1 MRKNKNNYAVWST
14 RIKEKTSNNFKKVG
28 SSINIDK
35 RLYKEDIKGSIVHAE
50 MLYKQKI
57 ISLKVKDKILWG
69 LRRIKNEIDKK
80 KFKFDISKEDI
91 HMNIEGRLFELIGI
105 DAGYLHTA
113 RSRNDQVLTDLKIW
127 MKDSVDEIDNL
138 LIKVIKSLINN
149 AQKNIKTILPGFTHL
164 KNAQPI
170 SLAHYFLSC
179 VEMFKRDK
187 RRFENSLENLNENP
201 LGVCAISGTSF
212 KIDRWY
218 TTKKLKFNKPTN
230 NSIDTVSDRDFVI
243 DFLYNVSICSMHIS
257 RISEE
262 LIIWNSDQF
271 NFIELK
277 DNLVTGSSIMPQKK
291 NPDTLEYLRGK
302 TGFSYGSL
310 ISMLTIVKGLP
321 LSYFKDLQDDKELI
335 FKSFDTL
342 KNSLLI
348 FDEVLKGLIINK
360 SEMLKAASKG
370 YTTATDLADNI
381 VKNLNVSF
389 RDSYNITSKIVN
401 LAEKLNL
408 PFEDLTLEQLKS
420 VDKRLNN
427 EILELAKLK
436 SSVNSKK
443 SYGGTSFENINKMIN
458 KLKKEIK

>member
-1 MRKNKNNYAVWST
+1 MRKNKNNYAVWSS
-14 RIKEKTSNNFKKVG
+14 RIKKQTSNNFKKIG

-35 RLYKEDIKGSIVHAE
+35 RLYKEDIQGSIVHTE

-57 ISLKVKDKILWG
+57 ISLKVKAKILWG
-69 LRRIKNEIDKK
+69 LNRIKNEIEKK

-91 HMNIEGRLFELIGI
+91 HMNIESRLFELIGD
-105 DAGYLHTA
+105 DAGFLHTA

-127 MKDSVDEIDNL
+127 MKNSVNEIDKL
-138 LIKVIKSLINN
+138 LIKVIKSLTNN
-149 AQKNIKTILPGFTHL
+149 AEKNIKTVLPGFTHL

-170 SLAHYFLSC
+170 SLAHYFMSC
-179 VEMFKRDK
+179 VEMFIRDRKRFK
-187 RRFENSLENLNENP
+187 NNLENLNENP

-212 KIDRWY
+212 NIDRWY
-218 TTKKLKFNKPTN
+218 TTKKLKFKKPTN
-230 NSIDTVSDRDFVI
+230 NSIDTVSDRDFVL
-243 DFLYNVSICSMHIS
+243 DFLYNVSLCSMHIS

-271 NFIELK
+271 NFIKLK

-302 TGFSYGSL
+302 TGMSYGSL
-310 ISMLTIVKGLP
+310 LSMLTILKGLP
-321 LSYFKDLQDDKELI
+321 LSYFKDLQDDKELV
-335 FKSFDTL
+335 FNSFDIL

-360 SEMLKAASKG
+360 SEMLNAANVG

-381 VKNLNVSF
+381 VKNLNITF
-389 RDSYNITSKIVN
+389 REAYKITSKIVN
-401 LAEKLNL
+401 FAERTNLSFEELNL
-408 PFEDLTLEQLKS
+408 EQIKNI
-420 VDKRLNN
+420 DKRLNK
-427 EILELAKLK
+427 EILELAKLHN
-436 SSVNSKK
+436 SVNSKK
-443 SYGGTSFENINKMIN
+443 SYGGTSFENVKKMIN

>member
-1 MRKNKNNYAVWST
+1 MRKNKNNYAVWSS
-14 RIKEKTSNNFKKVG
+14 RIKKQTSNNFKKIG

-35 RLYKEDIKGSIVHAE
+35 RLYKEDIQGSIVHTE

-57 ISLKVKDKILWG
+57 ISLKVKAKILWG
-69 LRRIKNEIDKK
+69 LNRIKNEIEKK

-91 HMNIEGRLFELIGI
+91 HMNIESRLFELIGD
-105 DAGYLHTA
+105 DAGFLHTA

-127 MKDSVDEIDNL
+127 MKNSVNEIDKL
-138 LIKVIKSLINN
+138 LIKVIKSLTNN
-149 AQKNIKTILPGFTHL
+149 AEKNIKTVLPGFTHL

-170 SLAHYFLSC
+170 SLAHYFMSC
-179 VEMFKRDK
+179 VEMFIRDRKRFK
-187 RRFENSLENLNENP
+187 NNLENLNENP

-212 KIDRWY
+212 NIDRWY
-218 TTKKLKFNKPTN
+218 TTKKLKFKKPTN
-230 NSIDTVSDRDFVI
+230 NSVDTVSDRDFVL
-243 DFLYNVSICSMHIS
+243 DFLYNVSLCSMHIS

-271 NFIELK
+271 NFIKLK

-302 TGFSYGSL
+302 TGMSYGSL
-310 ISMLTIVKGLP
+310 LSMLTILKGLP
-321 LSYFKDLQDDKELI
+321 LSYFKDLQDDKELV
-335 FKSFDTL
+335 FNSFDIL

-360 SEMLKAASKG
+360 SEMLNAANVG

-381 VKNLNVSF
+381 VKNLNITF
-389 RDSYNITSKIVN
+389 REAYKITSKIVN
-401 LAEKLNL
+401 FAERTNL
-408 PFEDLTLEQLKS
+408 SFEDLNIEQIKNI
-420 VDKRLNN
+420 DKRLNK
-427 EILELAKLK
+427 EILELTKLHN
-436 SSVNSKK
+436 SVNSKK
-443 SYGGTSFENINKMIN
+443 SYGGTSFENVKKMIN

>member
-360 SEMLKAASKG
+360 SEMLKAARKG

>member
-1 MRKNKNNYAVWST
+1 MRKNKNNYAVWSS
-14 RIKEKTSNNFKKVG
+14 RIKKQTSNNFKKIG

-35 RLYKEDIKGSIVHAE
+35 RLYKEDIQGSIVHTE

-57 ISLKVKDKILWG
+57 ISLKVKAKILWG
-69 LRRIKNEIDKK
+69 LNRIKNEIEKK

-91 HMNIEGRLFELIGI
+91 HMNIESRLFELIGD
-105 DAGYLHTA
+105 DAGFLHTA

-127 MKDSVDEIDNL
+127 MKNSVNEIDKL
-138 LIKVIKSLINN
+138 LIKVIKSLTNN
-149 AQKNIKTILPGFTHL
+149 AEKNIKTVLPGFTHL

-170 SLAHYFLSC
+170 SLAHYFMSC
-179 VEMFKRDK
+179 VEMFIRDRKRFK
-187 RRFENSLENLNENP
+187 NNLENLNENP

-212 KIDRWY
+212 NIDRWY
-218 TTKKLKFNKPTN
+218 TTKKLKFKKPTN
-230 NSIDTVSDRDFVI
+230 NSVDTVSDRDFVL
-243 DFLYNVSICSMHIS
+243 DFLYNVSLCSMHIS

-271 NFIELK
+271 KFIKLK

-302 TGFSYGSL
+302 TGMSYGSL
-310 ISMLTIVKGLP
+310 LSMLTILKGLP
-321 LSYFKDLQDDKELI
+321 LSYFKDLQDDKELV
-335 FKSFDTL
+335 FNSFDIL

-360 SEMLKAASKG
+360 SEMLNAANVG

-381 VKNLNVSF
+381 VKNLNITF
-389 RDSYNITSKIVN
+389 REAYKITSKIVN
-401 LAEKLNL
+401 YAERTNLSFEELNL
-408 PFEDLTLEQLKS
+408 EQIKNI
-420 VDKRLNN
+420 DKRLNK
-427 EILELAKLK
+427 EILELAKLHN
-436 SSVNSKK
+436 SVNSKK
-443 SYGGTSFENINKMIN
+443 SYGGTSFENVKKMIN

>member
-360 SEMLKAASKG
+360 SEMLKAARKG

-389 RDSYNITSKIVN
+389 RDSYNITSKN
-401 LAEKLNL
+401 C
-408 PFEDLTLEQLKS
+408 
-420 VDKRLNN
+420 
-427 EILELAKLK
+427 
-436 SSVNSKK
+436 
-443 SYGGTSFENINKMIN
+443 
-458 KLKKEIK
+458 

>member
-1 MRKNKNNYAVWST
+1 MRKNKNNYAVWSS
-14 RIKEKTSNNFKKVG
+14 RIKKQTSNNFKKIG

-35 RLYKEDIKGSIVHAE
+35 RLYKEDIQGSIVHTE

-57 ISLKVKDKILWG
+57 ISLKVKAKILWG
-69 LRRIKNEIDKK
+69 LNRIKNEMEKK

-91 HMNIEGRLFELIGI
+91 HMNIESRLFELIGD
-105 DAGYLHTA
+105 DAGFLHTA

-127 MKDSVDEIDNL
+127 MKNSVNEIDKL
-138 LIKVIKSLINN
+138 LIKVIKSLTNN
-149 AQKNIKTILPGFTHL
+149 AEKNIKTVLPGFTHL

-170 SLAHYFLSC
+170 SLAHYFMSC
-179 VEMFKRDK
+179 VEMFIRDRKRFK
-187 RRFENSLENLNENP
+187 NNLENLNENP

-212 KIDRWY
+212 NIDRWY
-218 TTKKLKFNKPTN
+218 TTKKLKFKKPTN
-230 NSIDTVSDRDFVI
+230 NSIDTVSDRDFVL
-243 DFLYNVSICSMHIS
+243 DFLYNVSLCSMHIS

-271 NFIELK
+271 KFIKLK

-302 TGFSYGSL
+302 TGMSYGSL
-310 ISMLTIVKGLP
+310 LSMLTILKGLP
-321 LSYFKDLQDDKELI
+321 LSYFKDLQDDKELV
-335 FKSFDTL
+335 FNSFDIL

-360 SEMLKAASKG
+360 SEMLNAANVG

-381 VKNLNVSF
+381 VKNLNITF
-389 RDSYNITSKIVN
+389 REAYKITSKIVN
-401 LAEKLNL
+401 FAERTNLSFEELNL
-408 PFEDLTLEQLKS
+408 EHIKNI
-420 VDKRLNN
+420 DKRLNK
-427 EILELAKLK
+427 EILELAKLHN
-436 SSVNSKK
+436 SVNSKK
-443 SYGGTSFENINKMIN
+443 SYGGTSFENVKKMIN

>member
-14 RIKEKTSNNFKKVG
+14 RINKPTSNNFKRAG

-35 RLYKEDIKGSIVHAE
+35 RLYKKDIKGSIIHTK

-57 ISLKVKDKILWG
+57 ISPKVKDKILWG
-69 LRRIKNEIDKK
+69 LNRIKNEIEKK

-91 HMNIEGRLFELIGI
+91 HMNIESRLFDLIGE
-105 DAGYLHTA
+105 DAGFLHTA
-113 RSRNDQVLTDLKIW
+113 RSRNDQVLTDLKLW
-127 MKDSVDEIDNL
+127 MKDSTNEINKL
-138 LIKVIKSLINN
+138 LIRVIKTLIKN
-149 AQKNIKTILPGFTHL
+149 AQKNINTVLPGFTHL

-170 SLAHYFLSC
+170 SLAHYFMSC
-179 VEMFKRDK
+179 VEMFIRDK
-187 RRFENSLENLNENP
+187 IRFNNGLESLDENP

-218 TTKKLKFNKPTN
+218 TTKKLNFSKPTN
-230 NSIDTVSDRDFVI
+230 NSIDTVSDRDFVL

-271 NFIELK
+271 NFIKLK
-277 DNLVTGSSIMPQKK
+277 DNLTTGSSIMPQKK

-310 ISMLTIVKGLP
+310 ISMMTIVKGLP
-321 LSYFKDLQDDKELI
+321 LSYFKDLQDDKELV

-360 SEMLKAASKG
+360 PEMLKAAGKG
-370 YTTATDLADNI
+370 YTTATDLADNM
-381 VKNLNVSF
+381 VKHLNITF
-389 RDSYNITSKIVN
+389 REAYKITSKIVN

-408 PFEDLTLEQLKS
+408 TFDELNIDQIRS
-420 VDKRLNN
+420 IDKRLNY
-427 EILELAKLK
+427 EILEQAELHN
-436 SSVNSKK
+436 SVNSKK
-443 SYGGTSFENINKMIN
+443 SYGGTSFENIKKMIN

>member
-360 SEMLKAASKG
+360 SEMLKAARKG

-408 PFEDLTLEQLKS
+408 TFEDLTLEQLKS

>member
-1 MRKNKNNYAVWST
+1 MRKNKNNYAVWSS
-14 RIKEKTSNNFKKVG
+14 RIKKQTSNNFKKIG

-35 RLYKEDIKGSIVHAE
+35 RLYKEDIQGSIVHTE

-57 ISLKVKDKILWG
+57 ISLKVKAKILWG
-69 LRRIKNEIDKK
+69 LNRIKNEIEKK

-91 HMNIEGRLFELIGI
+91 HMNIESRLFELIGD
-105 DAGYLHTA
+105 DAGFLHTA

-127 MKDSVDEIDNL
+127 MKNSVNEIDKL
-138 LIKVIKSLINN
+138 LIKVIKSLTNN
-149 AQKNIKTILPGFTHL
+149 AEKNIKTVLPGFTHL

-170 SLAHYFLSC
+170 SLAHYFMSC
-179 VEMFKRDK
+179 VEMFIRDRKRFK
-187 RRFENSLENLNENP
+187 NNLENLNENP

-212 KIDRWY
+212 NIDRWY
-218 TTKKLKFNKPTN
+218 TTKKLKFKKPTN
-230 NSIDTVSDRDFVI
+230 NSVDTVSDRDFVLA
-243 DFLYNVSICSMHIS
+243 FLYNVSLCSMHIS

-271 NFIELK
+271 NFIKLK

-302 TGFSYGSL
+302 TGMSYGSL
-310 ISMLTIVKGLP
+310 LSMLTILKGLP
-321 LSYFKDLQDDKELI
+321 LSYFKDLQDDKELV
-335 FKSFDTL
+335 FNSFDIL

-360 SEMLKAASKG
+360 SEMLNAANVG

-381 VKNLNVSF
+381 VKNLDITF
-389 RDSYNITSKIVN
+389 REAYKITSKIVN
-401 LAEKLNL
+401 FAERTNLSFEELNL
-408 PFEDLTLEQLKS
+408 EQIKNI
-420 VDKRLNN
+420 DKRLNK
-427 EILELAKLK
+427 EILELAKLHN
-436 SSVNSKK
+436 SVNSKK
-443 SYGGTSFENINKMIN
+443 SYGGTSFENVKKMIN

>member
-1 MRKNKNNYAVWST
+1 MRKNKNNYAVWSS
-14 RIKEKTSNNFKKVG
+14 RIKKQTSNNFKKIG

-35 RLYKEDIKGSIVHAE
+35 RLYREDIQGSIVHTE

-57 ISLKVKDKILWG
+57 ISLKVKAKILWG
-69 LRRIKNEIDKK
+69 LNRIKNEIDKK

-91 HMNIEGRLFELIGI
+91 HMNIESRLFELIGD
-105 DAGYLHTA
+105 DAGFLHTA

-127 MKDSVDEIDNL
+127 MKNSVNEIDKL
-138 LIKVIKSLINN
+138 LIKVIKSLTNN
-149 AQKNIKTILPGFTHL
+149 AEKNIKTVLPGFTHL

-170 SLAHYFLSC
+170 SLAHYFMSC
-179 VEMFKRDK
+179 VEMFIRDRKRFK
-187 RRFENSLENLNENP
+187 NNLENLNENP

-212 KIDRWY
+212 NIDRWY
-218 TTKKLKFNKPTN
+218 TTKKLKFKKPTN
-230 NSIDTVSDRDFVI
+230 NSVDTVSDRDFVL
-243 DFLYNVSICSMHIS
+243 DFLYNVSLCSMHIS

-271 NFIELK
+271 NFIKLK

-302 TGFSYGSL
+302 TGMSYGSL
-310 ISMLTIVKGLP
+310 LSMLTILKGLP
-321 LSYFKDLQDDKELI
+321 LSYFKDLQDDKELV
-335 FKSFDTL
+335 FNSFDIL

-360 SEMLKAASKG
+360 SEMLNAANVG

-381 VKNLNVSF
+381 VKNLNITF
-389 RDSYNITSKIVN
+389 REAYKITSKIVN
-401 LAEKLNL
+401 FAERTNLSFEELNL
-408 PFEDLTLEQLKS
+408 EQIKNI
-420 VDKRLNN
+420 DKRLNK
-427 EILELAKLK
+427 EILELVKLHN
-436 SSVNSKK
+436 SVNSKK
-443 SYGGTSFENINKMIN
+443 SYGGTSFENVKKMIN

>member
-1 MRKNKNNYAVWST
+1 MRKNKNNYAVWSS
-14 RIKEKTSNNFKKVG
+14 RIKKQTSNNFKKIG

-35 RLYKEDIKGSIVHAE
+35 RLYKEDIQGSIVHTE

-57 ISLKVKDKILWG
+57 ISLKVKAKILWG
-69 LRRIKNEIDKK
+69 LNRIKNEIEKK

-91 HMNIEGRLFELIGI
+91 HMNIESRLFELIGD
-105 DAGYLHTA
+105 DAGFLHTA

-127 MKDSVDEIDNL
+127 MKNSVNEIDKL
-138 LIKVIKSLINN
+138 LIKVIKSLTNN
-149 AQKNIKTILPGFTHL
+149 AEKNIKTVLPGFTHL

-170 SLAHYFLSC
+170 SLAHYFMSC
-179 VEMFKRDK
+179 VEMFIRDRKRFK
-187 RRFENSLENLNENP
+187 NNLENLNENP

-212 KIDRWY
+212 NIDRWY
-218 TTKKLKFNKPTN
+218 TTKKLKFKKPTN
-230 NSIDTVSDRDFVI
+230 NSVDTVSDRDFVL
-243 DFLYNVSICSMHIS
+243 DFLYNVSLCSMHIS

-271 NFIELK
+271 NFIKLK

-302 TGFSYGSL
+302 TGMSYGSL
-310 ISMLTIVKGLP
+310 LSMLTILKGLP
-321 LSYFKDLQDDKELI
+321 LSYFKDLQDDKELV
-335 FKSFDTL
+335 FNSFDIL

-360 SEMLKAASKG
+360 SEMLNAANVG

-381 VKNLNVSF
+381 VKNLDITF
-389 RDSYNITSKIVN
+389 REAYKITSKIVN
-401 LAEKLNL
+401 FAERTNLSFEELNL
-408 PFEDLTLEQLKS
+408 EHIKNI
-420 VDKRLNN
+420 DKRLNK
-427 EILELAKLK
+427 EILELAKLHN
-436 SSVNSKK
+436 SVNSKK
-443 SYGGTSFENINKMIN
+443 SYGGTSFENVKKMIN

>member
-1 MRKNKNNYAVWST
+1 
-14 RIKEKTSNNFKKVG
+14 
-28 SSINIDK
+28 
-35 RLYKEDIKGSIVHAE
+35 
-50 MLYKQKI
+50 
-57 ISLKVKDKILWG
+57 
-69 LRRIKNEIDKK
+69 
-80 KFKFDISKEDI
+80 
-91 HMNIEGRLFELIGI
+91 
-105 DAGYLHTA
+105 
-113 RSRNDQVLTDLKIW
+113 
-127 MKDSVDEIDNL
+127 
-138 LIKVIKSLINN
+138 
-149 AQKNIKTILPGFTHL
+149 
-164 KNAQPI
+164 
-170 SLAHYFLSC
+170 
-179 VEMFKRDK
+179 
-187 RRFENSLENLNENP
+187 
-201 LGVCAISGTSF
+201 
-212 KIDRWY
+212 
-218 TTKKLKFNKPTN
+218 
-230 NSIDTVSDRDFVI
+230 
-243 DFLYNVSICSMHIS
+243 
-257 RISEE
+257 
-262 LIIWNSDQF
+262 
-271 NFIELK
+271 
-277 DNLVTGSSIMPQKK
+277 
-291 NPDTLEYLRGK
+291 
-302 TGFSYGSL
+302 
-310 ISMLTIVKGLP
+310 MLTIVKGLP

>member
-1 MRKNKNNYAVWST
+1 
-14 RIKEKTSNNFKKVG
+14 
-28 SSINIDK
+28 
-35 RLYKEDIKGSIVHAE
+35 
-50 MLYKQKI
+50 
-57 ISLKVKDKILWG
+57 
-69 LRRIKNEIDKK
+69 
-80 KFKFDISKEDI
+80 
-91 HMNIEGRLFELIGI
+91 
-105 DAGYLHTA
+105 
-113 RSRNDQVLTDLKIW
+113 
-127 MKDSVDEIDNL
+127 
-138 LIKVIKSLINN
+138 
-149 AQKNIKTILPGFTHL
+149 
-164 KNAQPI
+164 
-170 SLAHYFLSC
+170 
-179 VEMFKRDK
+179 
-187 RRFENSLENLNENP
+187 
-201 LGVCAISGTSF
+201 
-212 KIDRWY
+212 
-218 TTKKLKFNKPTN
+218 
-230 NSIDTVSDRDFVI
+230 
-243 DFLYNVSICSMHIS
+243 MHIS

>member
-243 DFLYNVSICSMHIS
+243 DFLYNASICSMHIS

-443 SYGGTSFENINKMIN
+443 SFGGTSFENINKMIN

>member
-1 MRKNKNNYAVWST
+1 MRKNKNNYAVWSS
-14 RIKEKTSNNFKKVG
+14 RIKKQTSNNFKKIG

-35 RLYKEDIKGSIVHAE
+35 RLYKEDIQGSIVHTE

-57 ISLKVKDKILWG
+57 ISLKVKAKILWG
-69 LRRIKNEIDKK
+69 LNRIKNEIEKK

-91 HMNIEGRLFELIGI
+91 HMNIESRLFELIGD
-105 DAGYLHTA
+105 DAGFLHTA

-127 MKDSVDEIDNL
+127 MKNSVNEIDKL
-138 LIKVIKSLINN
+138 LIKVIKSLTNN
-149 AQKNIKTILPGFTHL
+149 AEKNIKTVLPGFTHL

-170 SLAHYFLSC
+170 SLAHYFMSC
-179 VEMFKRDK
+179 VEMFIRDRKRFK
-187 RRFENSLENLNENP
+187 NNLENLNENP

-212 KIDRWY
+212 NIDRWY
-218 TTKKLKFNKPTN
+218 TTKKLKFKKPTN
-230 NSIDTVSDRDFVI
+230 NSIDTVSDRDFVL
-243 DFLYNVSICSMHIS
+243 DFLYNVSLCSMHIS

-271 NFIELK
+271 NFIKLK

-302 TGFSYGSL
+302 TGMSYGSL
-310 ISMLTIVKGLP
+310 LSMLTILKGLP
-321 LSYFKDLQDDKELI
+321 LSYFKDLQDDKELV
-335 FKSFDTL
+335 FNSFDIL

-360 SEMLKAASKG
+360 SEMLNAANVG

-381 VKNLNVSF
+381 VKNLNVTF
-389 RDSYNITSKIVN
+389 REAYKITSKIVN
-401 LAEKLNL
+401 FAERSNLSFEELNL
-408 PFEDLTLEQLKS
+408 EQIKNI
-420 VDKRLNN
+420 DKRLNK
-427 EILELAKLK
+427 EILELAKLHN
-436 SSVNSKK
+436 SVNSKK
-443 SYGGTSFENINKMIN
+443 SYGGTSFENVKKMIN

>member
-14 RIKEKTSNNFKKVG
+14 RINKPTSNNFKRAG

-35 RLYKEDIKGSIVHAE
+35 RLYKKDIKGSIIHAK

-69 LRRIKNEIDKK
+69 LNRIKNEIEKK

-91 HMNIEGRLFELIGI
+91 HMNIESRLFDLIGE
-105 DAGYLHTA
+105 DAGFLHTA
-113 RSRNDQVLTDLKIW
+113 RSRNDQVLTDLKLW
-127 MKDSVDEIDNL
+127 MKDSTNEINKL
-138 LIKVIKSLINN
+138 LIRVIKTLIKN
-149 AQKNIKTILPGFTHL
+149 AQKNINTVLPGFTHL

-170 SLAHYFLSC
+170 SLAHYFMSC
-179 VEMFKRDK
+179 VEMFIRDK
-187 RRFENSLENLNENP
+187 IRFNNGLESLDENP

-218 TTKKLKFNKPTN
+218 TTKKLNFSKPTN
-230 NSIDTVSDRDFVI
+230 NSIDTVSDRDFVL

-271 NFIELK
+271 NFIKLK
-277 DNLVTGSSIMPQKK
+277 DNLTTGSSIMPQKK

-310 ISMLTIVKGLP
+310 ISMMTIVKGLP
-321 LSYFKDLQDDKELI
+321 LSYFKDLQDDKELV

-342 KNSLLI
+342 KNCLLI

-360 SEMLKAASKG
+360 PEMLKAAGKG
-370 YTTATDLADNI
+370 YTTATDLADNM
-381 VKNLNVSF
+381 VKHLNITF
-389 RDSYNITSKIVN
+389 REAYKITSKIVN

-408 PFEDLTLEQLKS
+408 TFDELNIDQIRS
-420 VDKRLNN
+420 IDKRLNY
-427 EILELAKLK
+427 EILEQAELQN
-436 SSVNSKK
+436 SVNSKK
-443 SYGGTSFENINKMIN
+443 SYGGTSFENIKKMIN

>member
-1 MRKNKNNYAVWST
+1 MRKNKNNYAVWSS
-14 RIKEKTSNNFKKVG
+14 RIKKQTSNNFKKIG

-35 RLYKEDIKGSIVHAE
+35 RLYKEDIQGSIVHTE

-57 ISLKVKDKILWG
+57 ISLKVKAKILWG
-69 LRRIKNEIDKK
+69 LNRIKNEIDKK

-91 HMNIEGRLFELIGI
+91 HMNIESRLFELIGD
-105 DAGYLHTA
+105 DAGFLHTA

-127 MKDSVDEIDNL
+127 MKNSVNEIDKL
-138 LIKVIKSLINN
+138 LIKVIKSLTNN
-149 AQKNIKTILPGFTHL
+149 AEKNIKTVLPGFTHL

-170 SLAHYFLSC
+170 SLAHYFMSC
-179 VEMFKRDK
+179 VEMFIRDRKRFK
-187 RRFENSLENLNENP
+187 NNLENLNENP

-212 KIDRWY
+212 NIDRWY
-218 TTKKLKFNKPTN
+218 TTKKLKFKKPTN
-230 NSIDTVSDRDFVI
+230 NSVDTVSDRDFVL
-243 DFLYNVSICSMHIS
+243 DFLYNVSLCSMHIS

-271 NFIELK
+271 KFIKLK

-302 TGFSYGSL
+302 TGMSYGSL
-310 ISMLTIVKGLP
+310 LSMLTILKGLP
-321 LSYFKDLQDDKELI
+321 LSYFKDLQDDKELV
-335 FKSFDTL
+335 FNSFDIL

-360 SEMLKAASKG
+360 SEMLNAANVG

-381 VKNLNVSF
+381 VKNLNITF
-389 RDSYNITSKIVN
+389 REAYKITSKIVN
-401 LAEKLNL
+401 FAERTNLSFEELNL
-408 PFEDLTLEQLKS
+408 EQIKNI
-420 VDKRLNN
+420 DKRLNK
-427 EILELAKLK
+427 EILELAKLHN
-436 SSVNSKK
+436 SVNSKK
-443 SYGGTSFENINKMIN
+443 SYGGTSFENVKKMIN